1 MRFVTDLSK
10 GILGKPDSTE
20 LWQEVISNIPDEMFL
35 KKNLKILNVAC
46 GHGTEADVI
55 VNRMRSLGRT
65 MSDIKDSMYL
75 LDKYSVFT
83 KDALRKGYKN
93 VIQADF
99 LKWETDMKFDAVIGN
114 PPYQDGSKEG
124 GQNKIYNQFSKKAI
138 ELSDIVAFVTPASVC
153 KKSKRF
159 SLIGQPG
166 LKLID
171 FTADDHFDVGIK
183 ICSWVVDKSYTGD
196 VTIVSNANTTI
207 QSNDAPFYDSSI
219 VDINFSK
226 LYNAM
231 KIATTKPSSRM
242 FRHNAVDMTIGK
254 GRTKEKTDGFD
265 YPVYTITSDNSIEF
279 VQYNKSQP
287 KLHNKKQL
295 VIPISKSFNEKFAT
309 IDCRDF
315 DMKHVSTEIVHED
328 AVDNIKSFIFSDY
341 FKSHV
346 DQWKKV
352 DGYGWNYAI
361 MYLPKFD
368 NTHLWT
374 NEEVKDFIESHVK

>member
-99 LKWETDMKFDAVIGN
+99 LEWETDMKFDAVIGN

-171 FTADDHFDVGIK
+171 FTADKHFDVGIK

-196 VTIVSNANTTI
+196 VSVIYNGGSDT
-207 QSNDAPFYDSSI
+207 QSNTQVAYDYSK
-219 VDINFSK
+219 VDKTFAD
-226 LYNAM
+226 LYTCIKQVTDTPN
-231 KIATTKPSSRM
+231 KRM
-242 FRHNAVDMTIGK
+242 FKQNAVDSK
-254 GRTKEKTDGFD
+254 SGRNDEKTVEFK
-265 YPVYTITSDNSIEF
+265 YAVYKISNGKEVL
-279 VQYNKSQP
+279 VQYNKPMP
-287 KLHNKKQL
+287 KFINELKF
-295 VIPISKSFNEKFAT
+295 VISMTKGFNDDAILISKS
-309 IDCRDF
+309 DF
-315 DMKHVSTEIVHED
+315 DVAHMYTNVSSDTE
-328 AVDNIKSFIFSDY
+328 VDNIKSFIFSDY
-341 FKSHV
+341 FKAHS
-346 DQWKKV
+346 QRWKDL
-352 DGYGWNYAI
+352 DGYGYNYALKH
-361 MYLPKFD
+361 LPPFD
-368 NTHLWT
+368 KTKSWT